1 MYIYFRSENVPRQTF
16 LSPGQRN
23 VEKPWPRIFRLSV
36 FHQSHPLLFFPVSP
50 FFSPSSVLSTLC
62 FSALFAAGGWK
73 RWKLGR
79 WVRGWGKCVCV
90 SVEGASDDRWI
101 FRKGSTELRVSSVFL
116 SPLLPSLARERTRTL
131 HSSLPFLC
139 YSLVIE
145 VLNKVFKIG
154 WRFCKFSIIS
164 LLWLS
169 KGVANTLESIVSRG
183 INKNSVSDGP
193 IKRQTT
199 NTVPLIT

>member
-1 MYIYFRSENVPRQTF
+1 M
-16 LSPGQRN
+16 
-23 VEKPWPRIFRLSV
+23 
-36 FHQSHPLLFFPVSP
+36 
-50 FFSPSSVLSTLC
+50 
-62 FSALFAAGGWK
+62 
-73 RWKLGR
+73 
-79 WVRGWGKCVCV
+79 
-90 SVEGASDDRWI
+90 
-101 FRKGSTELRVSSVFL
+101 FL
-116 SPLLPSLARERTRTL
+116 SPLLPSLARERIRTL

-139 YSLVIE
+139 YSLVTE

>member
-1 MYIYFRSENVPRQTF
+1 MYIYFCSENVPRQTF

-62 FSALFAAGGWK
+62 FSALFAASGWK

-90 SVEGASDDRWI
+90 CVWRVRAMIGEFSGKAPPNCE
-101 FRKGSTELRVSSVFL
+101 FRACF
-116 SPLLPSLARERTRTL
+116 SPLS
-131 HSSLPFLC
+131 C
-139 YSLVIE
+139 
-145 VLNKVFKIG
+145 
-154 WRFCKFSIIS
+154 
-164 LLWLS
+164 LLWLVNGLVLFIHHS
-169 KGVANTLESIVSRG
+169 PSFVIRLSQRY
-183 INKNSVSDGP
+183 
-193 IKRQTT
+193 
-199 NTVPLIT
+199 